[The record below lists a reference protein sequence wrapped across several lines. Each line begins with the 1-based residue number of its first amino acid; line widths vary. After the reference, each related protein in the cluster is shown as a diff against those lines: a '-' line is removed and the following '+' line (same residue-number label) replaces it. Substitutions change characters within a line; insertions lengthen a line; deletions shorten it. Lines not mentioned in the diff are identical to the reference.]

1 MKEKIIS
8 VLTDIKYWLGVATT
22 LIATLIAILS
32 GGCTLHA
39 DNLDFCL
46 THPNAV
52 QCKAV

>member
-46 THPNAV
+46 THPNAM
-52 QCKAV
+52 QCKGV